1 MRQFEFGESL
11 CAKQDENDREEGFHI
26 EDLFKPK
33 LAELDGEIVNL
44 FSVDIDDGV
53 FDSWIFDGEIKIDST
68 KGLFGVITKK
78 RMVDD
83 FMDMLVGES

>member
-53 FDSWIFDGEIKIDST
+53 FDSWIFDGEIEVDSSERL
-68 KGLFGVITKK
+68 LFVVAEEG
-78 RMVDD
+78 MVDE
-83 FMDMLVGES
+83 FMNVLIGEP